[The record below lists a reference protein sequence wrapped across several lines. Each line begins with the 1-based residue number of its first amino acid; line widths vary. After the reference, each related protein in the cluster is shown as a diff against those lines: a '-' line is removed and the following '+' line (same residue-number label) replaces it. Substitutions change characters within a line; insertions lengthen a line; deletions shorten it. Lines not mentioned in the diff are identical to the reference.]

1 MFRWFWFGFHPTP
14 PIGIHLY
21 RVCFNQLENVHCL
34 QIGSLII
41 KNQTFAEATSQ
52 PGMTFVAAKF
62 DGILGMGYKTIA
74 VDGVTPP
81 FYNAVNQ
88 GGVKSAVFSFY
99 LDRLV
104 SHRIVYCS
112 FFFSFNFA
120 IFWLLASLLSL
131 GIHSFGA
138 IHSYWVD
145 FMFYNIL

>member
-1 MFRWFWFGFHPTP
+1 MILVWFPPHP

-112 FFFSFNFA
+112 FFF
-120 IFWLLASLLSL
+120 LLILPSSDCLLHCFL
-131 GIHSFGA
+131 WAYIHLVQSA
-138 IHSYWVD
+138 VTEL
-145 FMFYNIL
+145 IL

>member
-112 FFFSFNFA
+112 FFFF
-120 IFWLLASLLSL
+120 LLILPSSDCLLYCFL
-131 GIHSFGA
+131 WAYIHLVQSA
-138 IHSYWVD
+138 VTEL
-145 FMFYNIL
+145 IL